1 MRFSEFNLILE
12 ASGPPGY
19 YVIGDSHAEGVAKG
33 AGSPWINTGVGGHQ
47 ANSPSVIAKV
57 SEVTPGSIVVV
68 AAGANDT
75 ANSFKQANKDPK
87 KVVPPETIA
96 SRVASLVDLVR
107 AQKPSKIILL
117 VFPNGK
123 GRTSG
128 MAQWYNGDYQEQVRS
143 AIKKAVKVDEI
154 IDQND
159 YPISND
165 NIHLVWNAYGQIGK
179 EIAKKYTL
187 GAATKISLGRKD
199 AEPGAPAT
207 KEKDSDSKYKS
218 TPGFNP
224 RVLALQ
230 KALKA
235 KGADLGPFGPDND
248 GLDGLMGKYTREAA
262 KKHPD
267 VANKFK
273 DVLAQPDAPRAA
285 SSRDPEIEKAK
296 QKLND
301 LHPDAAKAVGRR
313 YAEKFLGR
321 DMSDKEWDLLLRA
334 TYAEASPNTKEQGY
348 VMAVILNRARSGRY
362 GGNGVDDVL
371 YAKNQFQAVTGTR
384 VDNHQPSKGFV
395 QGPQGN
401 SLNSILA
408 AAAKVLP
415 EAPKDIY
422 KFTAANPAA
431 YGPGTNIGYL
441 HQLKQQG
448 GVQIG
453 GTIFA

>member
-1 MRFSEFNLILE
+1 MRFNEFSLLSEDN
-12 ASGPPGY
+12 GQPGY
-19 YVIGDSHAEGVAKG
+19 FTIGDSHAKGVADG
-33 AGSPWINTGVGGHQ
+33 AGRPWVNLAIGGRQ
-47 ANSPSVIAKV
+47 ANDPGVRANVARI
-57 SEVTPGSIVVV
+57 TPGSIVVV

-75 ANSFKQANKDPK
+75 ANSYKSANKDPK

-96 SRVASLVDLVR
+96 GRVASLVDLVR
-107 AQKPSKIILL
+107 AQKPSKVILL
-117 VFPNGK
+117 VFPNGE
-123 GRTSG
+123 GRTVG

-143 AIKKAVKVDEI
+143 AIKRSVKADEV
-154 IDQND
+154 IDQSK

-165 NIHLVWNAYGQIGK
+165 NIHLVWSAYGQIGK
-179 EIAKKYTL
+179 EIASKYTL

-235 KGADLGPFGPDND
+235 KGANLGPFGPDND
-248 GLDGLMGKYTREAA
+248 GLDGLMGKYTRNAA
-262 KKHPD
+262 KEHPD
-267 VANKFK
+267 IANKFK
-273 DVLAQPDAPRAA
+273 DVLAQPDAPSATGA
-285 SSRDPEIEKAK
+285 KDPELEKAK
-296 QKLND
+296 AKLND

-334 TYAEASPNTKEQGY
+334 TFAEASPNTKEQGY

-362 GGNGVDDVL
+362 GGNGIDNVL

-384 VDNHQPSKGFV
+384 ADGHQPSKGFV

-422 KFTAANPAA
+422 KFTAADPRA